1 MACSTVWSSTKAGA
15 PVRFAKWVFTIA
27 GVYGLIVMVPQ
38 FFLEGVIARSSGPVT
53 HPEYFYGFVGAA
65 VVFQLL
71 FLLIGRDPARFR
83 PAMLIGVLEK
93 LSVGVPVWILWSQGR
108 TPVTVVP
115 FASLDLILGVLF
127 AVAYFRTRPA

>member
-1 MACSTVWSSTKAGA
+1 M
-15 PVRFAKWVFTIA
+15 RFARWVFTIA
-27 GVYGLIVMVPQ
+27 GVYGLIVMIPQ
-38 FFLEGVIARSSGPVT
+38 FFLERVVATTSGPVT

-71 FLLIGRDPARFR
+71 FLLIGRDPVRFR

-93 LSVGVPVWILWSQGR
+93 LSFGVPVWILWAQGR

-115 FASLDLILGVLF
+115 FASIDLALGVLF
-127 AVAYFRTRPA
+127 AAAYVRTRPA